1 MNFSEVVGQTA
12 IKDQLS
18 ELIGLKKL
26 PHALLLQSNEG
37 RGGLPLALAI
47 AKNLVCEKRNRSEE
61 ADSGGMFGAML
72 PPPEPLTM
80 LAALVRLAKKQKNSF
95 TPIFILLFLSTAENR
110 TLRL

>member
-47 AKNLVCEKRNRSEE
+47 AKNLVCEKPQRRS
-61 ADSGGMFGAML
+61 
-72 PPPEPLTM
+72 
-80 LAALVRLAKKQKNSF
+80 
-95 TPIFILLFLSTAENR
+95 
-110 TLRL
+110 

>member
-37 RGGLPLALAI
+37 RGGLPLPW
-47 AKNLVCEKRNRSEE
+47 R
-61 ADSGGMFGAML
+61 L
-72 PPPEPLTM
+72 PKT
-80 LAALVRLAKKQKNSF
+80 
-95 TPIFILLFLSTAENR
+95 
-110 TLRL
+110 